1 MKKKSED
8 YSGPAPRQERDGSM
22 RPRAA
27 RTSNNR
33 SSSDFVPPG
42 RASQAGQSER
52 SSYGDRPARSERP
65 SYGDRAKR
73 DGDRPTRSFS
83 SDRPARTERPSYGDR
98 PKRDGDRPTRS

>member
-27 RTSNNR
+27 RTSNHR

-52 SSYGDRPARSERP
+52 SSYGDRP
-65 SYGDRAKR
+65 KR
-73 DGDRPTRSFS
+73 DGDRPTRTFS
-83 SDRPARTERPSYGDR
+83 SDRPARSDRPSYGDR
-98 PKRDGDRPTRS
+98 PARLERPSYG